1 MQSTLHELF
10 SQKILMLACTAHNH
24 ACIVV
29 GLCTHPSDKNTHS
42 ETCMSNK
49 PNKNVAYVNVVCQK
63 EPSSVVGST
72 LYIRPTYVLYKHKKR
87 CIAYI
92 GTQYDPQY
100 NKYSGNIPGRRI
112 TLDRRKTTFLAK

>member
-1 MQSTLHELF
+1 
-10 SQKILMLACTAHNH
+10 
-24 ACIVV
+24 
-29 GLCTHPSDKNTHS
+29 
-42 ETCMSNK
+42 MSNK

-72 LYIRPTYVLYKHKKR
+72 LYIRPKYVLYKHKKR

-92 GTQYDPQY
+92 GTQNDPQY

-112 TLDRRKTTFLAK
+112 TLDRRKTTFLEK